1 MTHSMTGKVALVTGG
16 SSGIGK
22 ATALA
27 FAAER
32 NVSTTLRQ
40 LRLDFSGRTCVAGDV
55 GGSPSRCAELGET
68 GRIASVY
75 RFPTTV

>member
-55 GGSPSRCAELGET
+55 WRLAEPVGADLGET
-68 GRIASVY
+68 RRNLRIGLSL
-75 RFPTTV
+75 